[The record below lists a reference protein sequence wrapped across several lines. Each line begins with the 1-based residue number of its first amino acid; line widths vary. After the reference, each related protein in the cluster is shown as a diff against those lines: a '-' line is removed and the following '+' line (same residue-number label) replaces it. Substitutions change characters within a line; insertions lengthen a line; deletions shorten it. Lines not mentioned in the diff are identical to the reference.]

1 MSTDQC
7 YLIVPASGIGSRMNA
22 GIPKQY
28 LMLDNGLNI
37 LDQTLKALLSI
48 DQIKG
53 FVVALAEHDM
63 HFKESQFAHHTK
75 LLALATGGEQRYHSV
90 INALHTLKP
99 FVKDS
104 DWILVHDAARPC
116 IDPADVIKLINQLK
130 HNSVG
135 GLLATKVVDTIKKA
149 DKNLT
154 IATIDRST
162 LWQAQTPQMY
172 RFDVLLNALT
182 SACDDKINIT
192 DEASAIEHM
201 GMQSLLVESSKRNL
215 KITNPEDLALA
226 NFYLTSQLT

>member
-37 LDQTLKALLSI
+37 LDQTLKTLLSI

-53 FVVALAEHDM
+53 FVVALAEHDV

-90 INALHTLKP
+90 INALYTLKP

-104 DWILVHDAARPC
+104 DWILVHDDWEDDSLERRGEKA
-116 IDPADVIKLINQLK
+116 L
-130 HNSVG
+130 HNEWIIMSPSES
-135 GLLATKVVDTIKKA
+135 ATA
-149 DKNLT
+149 
-154 IATIDRST
+154 
-162 LWQAQTPQMY
+162 
-172 RFDVLLNALT
+172 
-182 SACDDKINIT
+182 
-192 DEASAIEHM
+192 E
-201 GMQSLLVESSKRNL
+201 
-215 KITNPEDLALA
+215 
-226 NFYLTSQLT
+226 